1 MDKVVV
7 ITGANSGIGYAA
19 AKIYESKG
27 YFVVL
32 GCRDEEKGIAAE
44 KEIGKNSKF
53 LQVDMTDYKSLDNFF
68 NKLKNDFTNVDIF
81 YSNAGIM
88 YVPFSKTKEGL
99 ESTLATNYFGSTYL
113 TLKMLELMKN
123 VVNSRI
129 VQISSIAMYFIKEMR
144 YEDLED
150 ELIYSPWT
158 WYNYS
163 NLYRTMF
170 SFELDKKISNLETD
184 VVVAHPG
191 VTRSRLYRR
200 SNPSLSYKI
209 IDKFKSDVSTG
220 VAPVI
225 EGSIT
230 SELKKEK
237 VYAPKIIHQYGKPS
251 KYKANK
257 LAYNLEEREKLW
269 NYTLDKIGMKG
280 IL

>member
-7 ITGANSGIGYAA
+7 ITGANSGIGYAG

-32 GCRDEEKGIAAE
+32 GCRNQEKGIAAE

-53 LQVDMTDYKSLDNFF
+53 IKLDMTDYESIDNFYNNLTSNF
-68 NKLKNDFTNVDIF
+68 KNIDIF

-113 TLKMLELMKN
+113 TLMMLDLMKN
-123 VVNSRI
+123 VVSSRI

-144 YEDLED
+144 YERLED
-150 ELIYSPWT
+150 ESIYSPWT

-170 SFELDKKISNLETD
+170 AFELDEKLKDHHTK

-191 VTRSRLYRR
+191 ITKSRLRKRR
-200 SNPSLSYKI
+200 KRTLTTMGFDFIATNIK
-209 IDKFKSDVSTG
+209 TG
-220 VAPVI
+220 VAPI
-225 EGSIT
+225 LEAST
-230 SELKKEK
+230 SLDIKGKE
-237 VYAPKIIHQYGKPS
+237 VFGPGIIHQYGKPRI
-251 KYKANK
+251 YKGNK
-257 LAYNLEEREKLW
+257 IAYDTEERKKLW
-269 NYTLDKIGMKG
+269 NYSVDLTGKDYR
-280 IL
+280 

>member
-32 GCRDEEKGIAAE
+32 GCRNQEKGIAAE

-53 LQVDMTDYKSLDNFF
+53 IKLDMTDYESIDNFYNNLTSNF
-68 NKLKNDFTNVDIF
+68 KNIDIF

-113 TLKMLELMKN
+113 TLMMLDLMKN
-123 VVNSRI
+123 VVSSRI

-144 YEDLED
+144 YERLED
-150 ELIYSPWT
+150 ESIYSPWT

-170 SFELDKKISNLETD
+170 AFELDEKLKDHHTK

-191 VTRSRLYRR
+191 ITKSRLRKRR
-200 SNPSLSYKI
+200 KRTLTTMGFDFIATNIK
-209 IDKFKSDVSTG
+209 TG
-220 VAPVI
+220 VAPI
-225 EGSIT
+225 LEAST
-230 SELKKEK
+230 SLDIKGKE
-237 VYAPKIIHQYGKPS
+237 VFGPGIIHQYGKPRI
-251 KYKANK
+251 YKGNK
-257 LAYNLEEREKLW
+257 IAYDTEERKKLW
-269 NYTLDKIGMKG
+269 NYSVDLTGKDYR
-280 IL
+280 